1 MRRLQTRL
9 ILAFAGSTLIPVA
22 VTIWATLSLLDRS
35 LNNNAIR
42 ELDETSQALARTG
55 REYYRASRTLL
66 EQRVARGEVKPEV
79 FSADAVATWPAE
91 IKDFHEGGALADFVR
106 AGNQGDQLDYLVRR
120 GGDVLRYSAPLNGV
134 AMGQLADVY
143 KRSRAVLNADTRGDL
158 RRGLFGAFLLVS
170 IAVWLVSLALLVWW
184 AHRISRPIR
193 QLTTGLAEVAAG
205 NLECRVT
212 PARDDEIGE
221 AVEAFNHMTSEL
233 EQARERLVQATR
245 LESWQALARKM
256 VHEVK
261 NSLTPIRLTMEEIAA
276 RGSESN
282 AEFLQQAA
290 QIVVDEVT
298 SLERR
303 VSAFSRFAT
312 EPPICPKPL
321 DINSM
326 LEDRVAFLRRSHPE
340 VNYNI
345 RLADEHPDAFADED
359 LVKGVL
365 TNLLENAAQAA
376 RPGGSVLGI
385 TSAENGHVRIEVH
398 DSGPGLSALA
408 RSTLFQP
415 TISFKQNGMGLGL
428 SIAHKSAVLS
438 GGGIQLVPGEL
449 GGAGFR
455 VVLPRAT
462 QKT

>member
-22 VTIWATLSLLDRS
+22 VTIWVSLSLLDRS

-66 EQRVARGEVKPEV
+66 EEHVARGEVKPEV
-79 FSADAVATWPAE
+79 FSAGAAATWPAE
-91 IKDFHEGGALADFVR
+91 VRDFDESGAPSDFVR
-106 AGNQGDQLDYLVRR
+106 AGNHGDQLDYLVRR
-120 GGDVLRYSAPLNGV
+120 GDDVLRYSAPLNGV
-134 AMGQLADVY
+134 AMGELSDIY

-158 RRGLFGAFLLVS
+158 RRGLFGAFLAVS

-385 TSAENGHVRIEVH
+385 TSTENGHVRIEVH